1 MAALQHVKRP
11 AGLPVAVPR
20 DAVPLLD
27 KVHIN
32 QLCSLLGPTRVESLL
47 HLLSKELS
55 DRPALIRRAVLAG
68 DVSRARHESHSFK
81 GATTS
86 VGAMALGKVASV
98 IEHAANLE
106 AMAAALPALDRQA
119 ALTRL
124 AISSF
129 LPPDLSCQSSS

>member
-1 MAALQHVKRP
+1 MTALQRVKRP
-11 AGLPVAVPR
+11 AGLSILVPR

-55 DRPALIRRAVLAG
+55 DRPAIIRRAVLAG

-86 VGAMALGKVASV
+86 VGAMALGKVAST
-98 IEHAANLE
+98 IEHAPNLQ

-129 LPPDLSCQSSS
+129 LPPDLSS

>member
-1 MAALQHVKRP
+1 MTALQRVKRP
-11 AGLPVAVPR
+11 AGLSILVPR

-86 VGAMALGKVASV
+86 VGAMALGKVAST
-98 IEHAANLE
+98 IEHAPNLQ

-129 LPPDLSCQSSS
+129 LPPDLSS

>member
-1 MAALQHVKRP
+1 MTALQRVKRP
-11 AGLPVAVPR
+11 AGLPILVPR
-20 DAVPLLD
+20 DPVPLLD

-32 QLCSLLGPTRVESLL
+32 QLCGLLGPTRVEALL
-47 HLLSKELS
+47 NLLSKELS

-86 VGAMALGKVASV
+86 VGAMALGKVASM
-98 IEHAANLE
+98 IEHAPNLQ

-129 LPPDLSCQSSS
+129 LPPDLSS

>member
-1 MAALQHVKRP
+1 MTALQRVKRP
-11 AGLPVAVPR
+11 AGLPILVPR

-32 QLCSLLGPTRVESLL
+32 QLCSLLGPTRVEALL

-55 DRPALIRRAVLAG
+55 DRPAIIRRAVLAG

-86 VGAMALGKVASV
+86 VGAMALGKVAST
-98 IEHAANLE
+98 IEHAPNLQ

-129 LPPDLSCQSSS
+129 LPPDLSS